1 MPCAVCRRQ
10 LFFYNLQYWR
20 DTSQKLCFTEFS
32 AYREEN
38 KANLSL
44 PLDVQKLKNLSASET
59 FAPLPLLG
67 NSKWRNGVLLA
78 GVLTPVDRRH
88 VKVYSVQRRQYP
100 REAARRL
107 ISLPLHGN
115 EIKRR
120 SLLLL
125 GGMDA
130 IRRWTEDT
138 STYLRPVKVFGN
150 QP

>member
-88 VKVYSVQRRQYP
+88 VNVYSVQRRQYP

-120 SLLLL
+120 TASRGYGCHTPL
-125 GGMDA
+125 D
-130 IRRWTEDT
+130 RRYVDLSSARESVWE
-138 STYLRPVKVFGN
+138 STLT
-150 QP
+150 